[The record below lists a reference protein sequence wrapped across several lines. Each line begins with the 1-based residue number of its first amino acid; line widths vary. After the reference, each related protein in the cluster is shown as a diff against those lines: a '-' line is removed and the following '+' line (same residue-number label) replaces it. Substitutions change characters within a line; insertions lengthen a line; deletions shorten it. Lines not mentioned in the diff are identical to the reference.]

1 MRLGIDRL
9 ARPGRR
15 VLVARAVGLAPAAQ
29 ALAQVAR
36 SGRRQ
41 GVIVVLVVGHQRV
54 PWQARGVANATRT
67 AAHARPAAEAA
78 GGEKQGNYLPGLVPV
93 VDGAF
98 APLVPLVLLPGAV
111 VLLEEPGV
119 LLELLELLL
128 GELPDVP
135 EAPAPDVVSVEA
147 EPETEAEPEV
157 PGVALVLLGDE
168 VELLL
173 LVSDGGVLVLGVVLL
188 VDDELLGVEPV
199 LPLPLL
205 LQPVA
210 ATEAKAIA
218 ATRGIRCFM
227 TSSPIRFTC
236 VEEML
241 SRMIRALGAL
251 RPACAASTRE
261 QR

>member
-1 MRLGIDRL
+1 M
-9 ARPGRR
+9 
-15 VLVARAVGLAPAAQ
+15 LVARAVGLAPAAQ

-36 SGRRQ
+36 SRRRQ

-54 PWQARGVANATRT
+54 PLRARGIANATKT
-67 AAHARPAAEAA
+67 AARARPAAEAA
-78 GGEKQGNYLPGLVPV
+78 GGEEQGNYLPGLVPV

-111 VLLEEPGV
+111 ELLEEPGV
-119 LLELLELLL
+119 LELLEEPGVLELLELLL
-128 GELPDVP
+128 GELPDVL
-135 EAPAPDVVSVEA
+135 EVPAPDVVSVEA

-157 PGVALVLLGDE
+157 PGVALLLGDE

-173 LVSDGGVLVLGVVLL
+173 LVSDGGVVVLGVVLL

-210 ATEAKAIA
+210 ATEARAIA